1 MLAEVI
7 RTLDD
12 PQIGLDRLR
21 EFGASY
27 AIQEVNGERCVPS
40 GYWETLAFAI
50 NNAAKDLQIESSR
63 SSEVRRCSNDG
74 L

>member
-1 MLAEVI
+1 MLADVI

-27 AIQEVNGERCVPS
+27 AISENQGERRVPS
-40 GYWETLAFAI
+40 GYWDTLAFAM
-50 NNAAKDLQIESSR
+50 NNAAKDLQVESSR
-63 SSEVRRCSNDG
+63 SSEVKNSF
-74 L
+74 